1 MLDITAN
8 KKLVFR
14 RAKMNEIDEIHNIL
28 LNSFE
33 PYRKYFTEEGFSSA
47 VLSIEEIKKR
57 IKNYIF
63 KVYVVIIDKKI
74 VGTAS
79 ILPQDDRYYLRSM
92 AVDPNYQNKGI
103 GLFILEN
110 ISNVAEKE
118 NIRKISLESFK
129 PLYKAIGFYEKYGFK
144 KTGITKDLC
153 GNEIFEMIKQLD

>member
-1 MLDITAN
+1 
-8 KKLVFR
+8 
-14 RAKMNEIDEIHNIL
+14 MNEIDEIHNIL

-33 PYRKYFTEEGFSSA
+33 PYRIYFTVECFSSA
-47 VLSIEEIKKR
+47 VLSPGEIKKR
-57 IKNYIF
+57 IKNNIF

-129 PLYKAIGFYEKYGFK
+129 PLHKAIGFYEKYGFK

-153 GNEIFEMIKQLD
+153 GNEIFEMIKELD